1 MKGRDLFEHLTD
13 ERKEHDESSE
23 NCEEIKLSPNLAIGA
38 AIKVRPLRY
47 SAVTSRDF
55 FS

>member
-23 NCEEIKLSPNLAIGA
+23 NSEEIKLSPNLAINA
-38 AIKVRPLRY
+38 AIKMRPLHY
-47 SAVTSRDF
+47 TAVTFREF
-55 FS
+55 F